1 MQKTFLTNK
10 KLLHQVQAWIKN
22 VLDNKVNEDKL
33 LNVIIVINE
42 VIQNI
47 YRYTYNLSNFKKIQ
61 IQVDVMKE
69 DIIFL
74 IKDFGSPC
82 INQEFLIKEKS
93 ISEDGG
99 MGLKIIFENTEL
111 FEINPKKNG
120 NLTLVKLKK

>member
-1 MQKTFLTNK
+1 MQNFLTNK

-22 VLDNKVNEDKL
+22 VLDNKVDEDKL
-33 LNVIIVINE
+33 LTVIIVINGSYTKYLSIY
-42 VIQNI
+42 IQ
-47 YRYTYNLSNFKKIQ
+47 SFKFKKIQ

-99 MGLKIIFENTEL
+99 MGLKIIFNNTEL
-111 FEINPKKNG
+111 FEINPKKKWKFDIG
-120 NLTLVKLKK
+120 EI